1 MLDISQGLLLHSSY
15 SEAETSSMDS
25 TPCDSFQQ
33 PQTDINSDYF
43 SPLISSVFTAPEI
56 VEHSEKRNNSLIP
69 SSVSMR
75 SVSSNVVNENLTKR
89 PSSLPV
95 FKQNGL

>member
-1 MLDISQGLLLHSSY
+1 MQSSY

-25 TPCDSFQQ
+25 TPCDSFQLS
-33 PQTDINSDYF
+33 QTDIIGSGSYQ
-43 SPLISSVFTAPEI
+43 SPLLSNSFSTLGVSEQP
-56 VEHSEKRNNSLIP
+56 EKRPNTYMP

-75 SVSSNVVNENLTKR
+75 SVSSTNVVNENLTKR

-95 FKQNGL
+95 FKQSG